1 MSLIAKFFGAG
12 ATPST
17 VAAELPASG
26 TPAPAA
32 PAPAAPAPA
41 AAPAVSG
48 LDLIGKLWETDPTA
62 AAANAGPTPVF
73 NLTPERLTEIA
84 MGTDF
89 SKQLPAEMMQKAL
102 GGDTQALSA
111 LLNTSSQL
119 SFKAGLDA
127 TTKMINSAFAQREE
141 SFKTDVLPS
150 LIDKRF
156 KSQAIS
162 DANPIFN
169 HPAAQPMMN
178 GLKQQLL
185 NKFPQA
191 SSQEISELA
200 GEVLQS
206 FADSITSGGT
216 KQSMQ
221 RQAATAAAKPTEI
234 DWSEVFK

>member
-12 ATPST
+12 ATPAT
-17 VAAELPASG
+17 VAAELPVSGDPASAV
-26 TPAPAA
+26 PAPAA
-32 PAPAAPAPA
+32 PAP

-48 LDLIGKLWETDPTA
+48 LDLIGKLWETDTTA
-62 AAANAGPTPVF
+62 DAANAGPTPVF

-102 GGDTQALSA
+102 SGDTQALSA

-206 FADSITSGGT
+206 FADSISSGGT

>member
-12 ATPST
+12 ATPAT
-17 VAAELPASG
+17 VAAELPPTGSTA
-26 TPAPAA
+26 PAPAA
-32 PAPAAPAPA
+32 PAPAPA